1 MASSVF
7 SGVSANILYV
17 VRGDGSAI
25 LSSST
30 GWAMDNSTGV
40 SADYRHAAFSTFT
53 IIGDCVV
60 ARTGANNSHSPLFS
74 TNDGRFDDGV
84 LRQILET
91 YFTSA

>member
-1 MASSVF
+1 MASTVF

-17 VRGDGSAI
+17 ARGNGPAI

-30 GWAMDNSTGV
+30 GRAMDNSAGV
-40 SADYRHAAFSTFT
+40 PADYRHAAFSTFT

-74 TNDGRFDDGV
+74 TNDGRVDDGV
-84 LRQILET
+84 LRQILEM
-91 YFTSA
+91 YFASA